1 MSYINEGANM
11 DLCIEFNKIRTDIL
25 KDKVD
30 FRTAIIAKDYKT
42 ARYAAMRINKKCED
56 FNKKLD
62 NIDMTK
68 TEAVV
73 GSAAKVS
80 YDTGLAILALYA
92 AMEAAIKAVEV
103 ANDHVFT
110 KSEKK
115 EVRKIAKNT
124 VFGKQLAL
132 KTGSMLA
139 GGALESAIRV
149 IANVNNKLNSDDKVD
164 PKDLNA
170 YYVTIKQKMKV
181 VTAKSK
187 LLLNEVDRLEH
198 RYGAEEKKKELDKE
212 LKDSKDIFKESEGY
226 SMSNYFAEISAED
239 IQRENIVFEYTYENE
254 DGVIVT
260 ESFKD
265 LLSPLSS
272 LKKKIKNIKENKPNE
287 YDSVKDIA
295 DFLDKYD
302 KDIEKAAKLIE
313 EEPSK
318 LKKGEIAYLVR
329 LCLAFLGMLAGLG
342 IMASA
347 PLTLTGVAAAEAL
360 GVAVYTGSFVF
371 MFVDSIVTA
380 IITYIRANDDVEV
393 LRNLSK
399 IKNALVKIEK
409 KKLPDKYKKKIS
421 STITKI
427 SDAEEEG
434 YSKLKVSKESVD
446 VDMLSIYEACQNGLI
461 SEDVKE
467 SLIASLKRERAT
479 RSIMEESSCT
489 EPMDATLRE
498 KFQEVKRLVYEKCA
512 NGEIPVDAREDILN
526 RAYNKIFNETEVAN
540 PAAGSS
546 ATPKVQ
552 PLDTKKDE
560 AEAKKD
566 LDEMNKNIEKD
577 LGK

>member
-62 NIDMTK
+62 DIDMTK
-68 TEAVV
+68 TEAVI

-80 YDTGLAILALYA
+80 YDTGLVILALYA
-92 AMEAAIKAVEV
+92 SMEAAIKAVEV

-115 EVRKIAKNT
+115 EVKKIAKNAM
-124 VFGKQLAL
+124 FGKQLAF

-149 IANVNNKLNSDDKVD
+149 IANVNNKLNSDNKVD

-187 LLLNEVDRLEH
+187 LLLNEVDRLEN

-212 LKDSKDIFKESEGY
+212 LKDSRDIFKESEGY

-254 DGVIVT
+254 SGVYVT

-265 LLSPLSS
+265 IISPLSS
-272 LKKKIKNIKENKPNE
+272 IKEKIKNIKENKPNE
-287 YDSVKDIA
+287 YDKVKDIA
-295 DFLDKYD
+295 DFLDTHE
-302 KDIEKAAKLIE
+302 KDIKKAAELIE
-313 EEPSK
+313 AEPTK
-318 LKKGEIAYLVR
+318 LRKADINMLIR
-329 LCLAFLGMLAGLG
+329 FCLEVIGMFAGLG
-342 IMASA
+342 MVAAFELSNPVGLAI
-347 PLTLTGVAAAEAL
+347 GVAMFI
-360 GVAVYTGSFVF
+360 GSYFL
-371 MFVDSIVTA
+371 MIVDAIVTL
-380 IITYIRANDDVEV
+380 IVRYIRANDDVEV

-540 PAAGSS
+540 PPAGSS